1 MGRTPNTRN
10 SDGDS
15 RPSSPSDMPAVRQVC
30 PVCRHAIEPAGMEGL
45 ALHLTAEAAKSQSDH
60 VRWLNQ
66 NLTKLREEPPAIA
79 RRLEAFYAV
88 GPEGL
93 PGWIKHR
100 FIARFFGARPHPF
113 VVALQHPSRA
123 VLLGYVIEHQHFL
136 KQWVRS
142 CGFVLARSDEPDV
155 VRYEIDNLNTEFG
168 GIGTA
173 APAHYELLLA
183 MGEALGIPKATIVAT
198 PPLRRTRE
206 AIAEWDDIAR
216 HAPWVAAMAA
226 FHALELIAHR
236 DLVRD
241 GATLHYFDPTILDG
255 TEISEAAKAFL
266 REGYEA
272 DVGHS
277 EQALELVDRFAST
290 PELRAE
296 VQSTFLRSVDLFDD
310 YLMARLERGEQF
322 EAA

>member
-1 MGRTPNTRN
+1 
-10 SDGDS
+10 
-15 RPSSPSDMPAVRQVC
+15 
-30 PVCRHAIEPAGMEGL
+30 MEGL
-45 ALHLTAEAAKSQSDH
+45 ALHLTSEAAKSHSEH

-93 PGWIKHR
+93 PSWIKRR

-113 VVALQHPSRA
+113 VLALQHPSRA
-123 VLLGYVIEHQHFL
+123 VLLGYAIEHQHFL
-136 KQWVRS
+136 RQWVRS
-142 CGFVLARSDEPDV
+142 CGFVLARSDEPEV

-168 GIGTA
+168 GVGTA
-173 APAHYELLLA
+173 SPAHYELLLA
-183 MGEALGIPKATIVAT
+183 MGEALGVPKATIVGT
-198 PPLRRTRE
+198 PPLRRTRD

-216 HAPWVAAMAA
+216 HASWVAAMGA
-226 FHALELIAHR
+226 FHSLELIAHR
-236 DLVRD
+236 DLTRV
-241 GATLHYFDPTILDG
+241 GATLHYFDPTILSG
-255 TEISEAAKAFL
+255 SEISDAAKAFL

-272 DVGHS
+272 DVGHA
-277 EQALELVDRFAST
+277 EQALALVDRFAVS
-290 PELRAE
+290 PELRSE

-310 YLMARLERGEQF
+310 YLMARLERAEQF

>member
-1 MGRTPNTRN
+1 
-10 SDGDS
+10 
-15 RPSSPSDMPAVRQVC
+15 MPAVRQVC
-30 PVCRHAIEPAGMEGL
+30 PVCRRGTEPAGMDGL
-45 ALHLTAEAAKSQSDH
+45 ALHLTGEAAKSQPDH

-66 NLTKLREEPPAIA
+66 NLTKVREEPPAIA
-79 RRLEAFYAV
+79 RRLEEFYAV
-88 GPEGL
+88 GPAGL

-100 FIARFFGARPHPF
+100 FIARFFGVQPHPF

-142 CGFVLARSDEPDV
+142 CGFILARSDEPDV

-226 FHALELIAHR
+226 FHSLELIAHR

-241 GATLHYFDPTILDG
+241 GATLHYFDPAILDG
-255 TEISEAAKAFL
+255 SEISESAKAFL

-277 EQALELVDRFAST
+277 EQALELVDHFAST